1 MSASEYRKRK
11 RKMQRERNKDE
22 VRTLRLVFADFINSG
37 HNSEQFPIREYIA
50 TTPRGNSRYETS
62 STRYMHLKEQ
72 VLPADRVG
80 LLA

>member
-22 VRTLRLVFADFINSG
+22 IRTLRLVFADSIRSG
-37 HNSEQFPIREYIA
+37 HNSEQFPIREYIT
-50 TTPRGNSRYETS
+50 TTPRGNSRYKTS
-62 STRYMHLKEQ
+62 TSRYMHLKEQ
-72 VLPADRVG
+72 VLPAERAS